1 MKTILLTGA
10 SGSIG
15 SYIVKSFYKNYNLI
29 CVDKNKIK
37 LNILKKKYKKITISS
52 CDLTKKND
60 VKKLFKNIIKK
71 KSIDVLINNAGVIY
85 SEPLIKLG
93 KKGFTCHSYKNWLKV
108 INTNLNSTFL
118 ITSNIV
124 EHLCNLR
131 EESLIINVSSISALG
146 NKGQSAYSAS
156 KSAIETLT
164 KVWSKELSDFN
175 IRVSCIAPGFF
186 NTDSTN
192 HSLGDEHISHII
204 SNTPSKRMGEYDEF
218 INGIKFIIQNKFFN
232 GKILRLDGGLVI

>member
-15 SYIVKSFYKNYNLI
+15 SYIVKSFYKNYNII
-29 CVDKNKIK
+29 CIDKNRNK
-37 LNILKKKYKKITISS
+37 LNSLKKIYKKIKIYS

-60 VKKLFKNIIKK
+60 VNKLFRNFIKK
-71 KSIDVLINNAGVIY
+71 NSIDILINNAGVIY
-85 SEPLIKLG
+85 SEPLIKIG
-93 KKGFTCHSYKNWLKV
+93 KKKFVCHSYKNWLKV

-131 EESLIINVSSISALG
+131 KESLIINVSSISALG

-186 NTDSTN
+186 NTGSTN
-192 HSLGDEHISHII
+192 YSLSDEHISHVI
-204 SNTPSKRMGEYDEF
+204 SNTPSKRMGEYEEF
-218 INGIKFIIQNKFFN
+218 ISGIKFIIQNKFFN